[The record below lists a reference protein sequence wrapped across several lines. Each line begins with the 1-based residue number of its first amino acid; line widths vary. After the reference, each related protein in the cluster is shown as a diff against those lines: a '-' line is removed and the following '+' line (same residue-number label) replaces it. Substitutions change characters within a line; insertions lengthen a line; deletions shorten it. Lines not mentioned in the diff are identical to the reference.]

1 MELEMLADSNSDEIY
16 DYEWLSGN
24 TYQVLTQPI
33 VCGVV
38 KDMKA
43 GIHPARISSK
53 FHMTLVKLFSELC
66 EVIRKENGLNRIV
79 LSGGVFQN
87 SILLTELI
95 KALEEKHF
103 EVYTHSKVPANDGG
117 ISLGQ
122 AFVAAAIAKVS

>member
-1 MELEMLADSNSDEIY
+1 EIY

-24 TYQVLTQPI
+24 TYKVLTQPI

-38 KDMKA
+38 KDMET

-53 FHMTLVKLFSELC
+53 FHMTLIRLFSELC
-66 EVIRKENGLNRIV
+66 EVIRKESGLNRIV

-87 SILLTELI
+87 SILLTGLI
-95 KALEEKHF
+95 KALEEKNF
-103 EVYTHSKVPANDGG
+103 EVYTHSKVPTNDGG

-122 AFVAAAIAKVS
+122 AVVAAATAKK